1 MSQNNYDNSG
11 LYLRLDTKQVKV
23 GASIARLCF
32 EKKLFHKRES
42 HIQGREAGRGPK
54 DASKIVKISTHLLV
68 ILET

>member
-1 MSQNNYDNSG
+1 MLVTSTLNRFRY
-11 LYLRLDTKQVKV
+11 

-54 DASKIVKISTHLLV
+54 DATIKGL
-68 ILET
+68 